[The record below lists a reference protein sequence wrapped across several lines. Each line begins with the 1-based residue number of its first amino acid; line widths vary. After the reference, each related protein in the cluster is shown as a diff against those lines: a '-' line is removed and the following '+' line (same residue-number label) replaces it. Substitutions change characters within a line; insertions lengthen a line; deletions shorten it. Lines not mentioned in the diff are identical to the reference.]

1 MLTKDDLKKIE
12 EISEKVSKKV
22 SKDTTYEFWET
33 VTAPYLDRMYEEN
46 KREHEKTR
54 ELMTENMRELAEYI
68 KDHEKR
74 ITRLETVVLP

>member
-1 MLTKDDLKKIE
+1 MLTRDDVKKIE
-12 EISEKVSKKV
+12 EVSEKVSKRV

-46 KREHEKTR
+46 KKEHQETR
-54 ELMTENMRELAEYI
+54 ELMTEIMHDLAEYI

-74 ITRLETVVLP
+74 ITRLETAAQT